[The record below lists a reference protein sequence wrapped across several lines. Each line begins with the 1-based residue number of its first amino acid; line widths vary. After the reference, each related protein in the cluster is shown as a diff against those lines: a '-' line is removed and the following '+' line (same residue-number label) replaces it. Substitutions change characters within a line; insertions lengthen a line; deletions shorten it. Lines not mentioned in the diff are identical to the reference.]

1 MHFCFGICR
10 INSTTELVFTFARIE
25 DIDVIRISRIVIQ
38 CSKQRKEEIL
48 KEELKESTLITSHSN
63 LL

>member
-1 MHFCFGICR
+1 MHFCFGISK

-25 DIDVIRISRIVIQ
+25 DDVIHISRIVTR
-38 CSKQRKEEIL
+38 CGKQRKQEIL
-48 KEELKESTLITSHSN
+48 KEELKGSTLITTHSN